1 MKKNRL
7 GMVQFKKQDFKTST
21 QLINVR
27 FQVRVPVAVNNSDL
41 TFLLFLMK
49 QKMTIFVKFIEMQ
62 LLLFATTKN
71 SYSNRHFL
79 KRRRIHKIAFEQ
91 I

>member
-1 MKKNRL
+1 
-7 GMVQFKKQDFKTST
+7 
-21 QLINVR
+21 
-27 FQVRVPVAVNNSDL
+27 
-41 TFLLFLMK
+41 
-49 QKMTIFVKFIEMQ
+49 MTIFVKFIEMQ